1 MGPHSASGSCHD
13 GAVALVIRQ
22 SSPSGLHGD
31 RGSVLL
37 LSIGLFTVVVAFF
50 AVVADVA
57 AIRMAR
63 QELLAHA
70 DAAVLAAV
78 KAVDVEALI
87 DDGYVEVSGM
97 LLVPIDRDRAVAA
110 VQDHLSASGAHD
122 RFRGLTIERLSV
134 DKAQASLHL
143 AATVRPPFTHLVTTL
158 TGVGRDI
165 PISAVA
171 RARTQVG

>member
-1 MGPHSASGSCHD
+1 MKPRCQSGHMSE
-13 GAVALVIRQ
+13 
-22 SSPSGLHGD
+22 D

-37 LSIGLFTVVVAFF
+37 ISIGLFTVVVALFG
-50 AVVADVA
+50 VVADVA

-78 KAVDVEALI
+78 KAVDVEALM
-87 DDGYVEVSGM
+87 DDGYLEAAGL
-97 LLVPIDRDRAVAA
+97 LLVPIDPDRAAAA
-110 VQDHLSASGAHD
+110 VQDHLAASGAAD
-122 RFRGLTIERLSV
+122 RFRSLTVERLSI
-134 DKAQASLHL
+134 DKAHASIRL
-143 AATVRPPFTHLVTTL
+143 AATVRPPFAHLLATL
-158 TGVGRDI
+158 TGASRDV

>member
-1 MGPHSASGSCHD
+1 MGSDSASGACHD
-13 GAVALVIRQ
+13 GEVAIVIRR
-22 SSPSGLHGD
+22 SCPSGWHGE
-31 RGSVLL
+31 RGSILL
-37 LSIGLFTVVVAFF
+37 LSIGMFTLVVAFF

-87 DDGYVEVSGM
+87 DDGYVEFAGK

-110 VQDHLSASGAHD
+110 VRDHLSAAGAEE
-122 RFRGLTIERLSV
+122 RFRGLAIERLSI

>member
-1 MGPHSASGSCHD
+1 VTPRNSRAHE
-13 GAVALVIRQ
+13 
-22 SSPSGLHGD
+22 D

-50 AVVADVA
+50 AVVVDVA
-57 AIRMAR
+57 VIRIAR

-78 KAVDVEALI
+78 KAVDVDALI
-87 DDGYVEVSGM
+87 NDGYVEVSGV

-110 VQDHLSASGAHD
+110 VQDHLHASGAAD
-122 RFRGLTIERLSV
+122 RFRSLTVDQLSV
-134 DKAQASLHL
+134 DKAQASLRL
-143 AATVRPPFTHLVTTL
+143 EATVRPPFTHVVRTL
-158 TGVGRDI
+158 TGADRDI